1 MPLPIGPRFS
11 PMNASLVDTLPVGR
25 RWQYEPKWDGL
36 RCLALKDGTTVK
48 LQSKIGEPLHCYF
61 PELAD
66 ALGEIAT
73 RSFVLDGQIVTPITA
88 GLNCDRV
95 VQRVQTTGSSV
106 QSLAR
111 NYPRKLVVFDLLV
124 FCDWKLFSSQT
135 LAERRRALEIFFA
148 QYLSQN
154 PSFQLS
160 PATRQIDIARRWL
173 QILGKE
179 IDGIVAK
186 RLDLRYQPGGR
197 SGIRKVERHR
207 TADCVVEEAGR
218 G

>member
-36 RCLALKDGTTVK
+36 RCLAFKDGTTVK
-48 LQSKIGEPLHCYF
+48 LQSKTGAPLHCHF

-66 ALGEIAT
+66 ALREIAT
-73 RSFVLDGQIVTPITA
+73 RSFVLDGQIVIP
-88 GLNCDRV
+88 GLDFDGLL
-95 VQRVQTTGSSV
+95 QRVHTTERSV
-106 QSLAR
+106 PSLAR
-111 NYPRKLVVFDLLV
+111 NYPKKLVVFDLLV
-124 FCDWKLFSSQT
+124 FSDWKLFFSQT
-135 LAERRRALEIFFA
+135 FMERRHALEIFFA
-148 QYLSQN
+148 QYLSQQ
-154 PSFQLS
+154 PIFQLS

-207 TADCVVEEAGR
+207 TADCVVEETDR

>member
-1 MPLPIGPRFS
+1 MALPIGPRFS
-11 PMNASLVDTLPVGR
+11 PMNTSLVDTLPVSR

-48 LQSKIGEPLHCYF
+48 LQSKMGEPLHCYF

-66 ALGEIAT
+66 ALREIAT
-73 RSFVLDGQIVTPITA
+73 RSFVLDGQIVIP
-88 GLNCDRV
+88 GLNFDGLL
-95 VQRVQTTGSSV
+95 QRVQTTGSSV

-111 NYPRKLVVFDLLV
+111 NYRKKLVVFDLLV

-154 PSFQLS
+154 PILQLS

-197 SGIRKVERHR
+197 SGIRKVERR
-207 TADCVVEEAGR
+207 RAADCVVEEARSR